1 MTQHAPST
9 FPFGKVL
16 LLVAAL
22 LAAFSV
28 GFRIY
33 RDSSANS
40 ETAMQI
46 GPAPV
51 ADTIE
56 SLEARTRAQPDDGQA
71 WQKLGLSY
79 FETGRFGDAV
89 QAYQKAV
96 SLDPDE
102 PLLWSSLGEAMVM
115 ASERNPMPDE
125 AVAAFRKTILLD
137 PKDPR
142 ARYFLA
148 VKRDLSGDHNGALDD
163 WLALLADTPVDAPW
177 RNDLVRTIDQV
188 GKINKIDVSKRLA
201 DAGAKSPAPQIPVA
215 AQGIPGPNAQD
226 LADASKIPPGEQ
238 RDMAEDMVSRL
249 EKRLVSDP
257 ANVDGWVM
265 LMRSRKTLG
274 QPDKA
279 RKALRDAVAANPGK
293 ADFINQQ
300 ASVLGLR

>member
-1 MTQHAPST
+1 MA
-9 FPFGKVL
+9 L
-16 LLVAAL
+16 LVVAAL

-28 GFRIY
+28 GFNIY
-33 RDSSANS
+33 RDSSAES
-40 ETAMQI
+40 EPAMQS
-46 GPAPV
+46 GPAPLD
-51 ADTIE
+51 DTIE
-56 SLEARTRAQPDDGQA
+56 TLEARTRVQPDDGRA
-71 WQKLGLSY
+71 WQKLGLFY
-79 FETGRFGDAV
+79 FEAGRFGDAV

-125 AVAAFRKTILLD
+125 AVAAFRKTISLD

-163 WLALLADTPVDAPW
+163 WLALLADTPVGAPW
-177 RNDLVRTIDQV
+177 RDDLVRTIDQV

-201 DAGAKSPAPQIPVA
+201 DAGAKSPAPQMPVA

-226 LADASKIPPGEQ
+226 IANASNIPPGEQ

-249 EKRLVSDP
+249 ERRLESDP

-279 RKALRDAVAANPGK
+279 RKALSDAVAANPGK
-293 ADFINQQ
+293 ADFFRQQ
-300 ASVLGLR
+300 ANVLGLR